1 MQSLGH
7 LFSAS
12 LASEVAPSTSE
23 QEVEETYPRRQLLF
37 SKSQLEVRVLYN
49 REPLD
54 DLEGGHPGP
63 GVSRRS
69 RRTILWLSLIGP
81 C

>member
-12 LASEVAPSTSE
+12 LAPTAAPSTSE

-54 DLEGGHPGP
+54 DLEGGHPG
-63 GVSRRS
+63 VSRRS
-69 RRTILWLSLIGP
+69 TRTILWLNFIGP